1 MRRCSLT
8 FSSPFANTWIAALL
22 AALFLVTPSPAPASD
37 LADQGQDIAQR
48 LCASCHA
55 IGRGER
61 SPIPVAPAFRR
72 IEPRVDLEQMV
83 ERLQD
88 GLIAGHPDMPVF
100 ILRDDEARALVAYM
114 KSLRD
119 L

>member
-1 MRRCSLT
+1 LTYSSRFEKSWTAALVASL
-8 FSSPFANTWIAALL
+8 LL
-22 AALFLVTPSPAPASD
+22 AALPAPASE
-37 LADQGQDIAQR
+37 LVNQGQDLAQR

-72 IEPRVDLEQMV
+72 IEPRMDLEQMV
-83 ERLQD
+83 ERMQN
-88 GLIAGHPDMPVF
+88 GLIAGHPEMPVF
-100 ILRDDEARALVAYM
+100 VLKEDEARALVAYM

>member
-1 MRRCSLT
+1 MDDHLT
-8 FSSPFANTWIAALL
+8 NSRHAGTSAIAALL
-22 AALFLVTPSPAPASD
+22 AALLFVTHAPATASD
-37 LADQGQDIAQR
+37 LTDRGEELAQR

-88 GLIAGHPDMPVF
+88 GLIAGHPEMPVF
-100 ILRDDEARALVAYM
+100 ILKDDEARALVAYM